1 MYDVL
6 DRSNPVP
13 IVFENDYFNNLC
25 RSWGDSATVQIL
37 MANEAAQRARFAA
50 EEAARRTRARLAAM
64 VRPSPTYTPRMTI
77 APTGPIPLVPHET
90 GFAELDSTELL
101 AYMTANAEPDEL
113 PIHRFPRLRRFGNA
127 LRRLVMMV
135 PSS

>member
-13 IVFENDYFNNLC
+13 IVFENDYFNSLC
-25 RSWGDSATVQIL
+25 KSWGDAATVQLL
-37 MANEAAQRARFAA
+37 MANEAAQRARYAA
-50 EEAARRTRARLAAM
+50 AEAARQTRAKLAMM
-64 VRPSPTYTPRMTI
+64 VRPTYTPTREVP
-77 APTGPIPLVPHET
+77 PTGPIPLVAHEV
-90 GFAELDSTELL
+90 GFADQDATQLL
-101 AYMTANAEPDEL
+101 AYMAANAEPDEL
-113 PIHRFPRLRRFGNA
+113 PTHRFPRLRRFGNA